1 MKVFKKKLVQR
12 LSCVCCAVAFAIFSV
27 FSICDFSRS
36 KKSEVI
42 SASAEESTSSYYYKV
57 TIPAGTVLTHKFGD
71 FSLTGATG
79 IALPFFSY
87 STTSSSSIDTNL
99 SIARDFIF
107 LYKEGQTSLAAYTIC
122 PSPKILY
129 TFDSSDYMHFT
140 LAEDCILYF
149 DNSYAF
155 EILSFTDNVAVID
168 GTGAKGVWF
177 GFIVMFSNREYGYY
191 TVTLYENPLTC
202 YRYPTVT
209 LDDLSTAYD
218 DGYNNG
224 FDDGYNIGYEHGYS
238 TGVQDTRDEA
248 FNDGYNVGKEDGKDE
263 ALEINK
269 RGLFSSFSSI
279 EVYAYDLSDNY
290 LFSAEADYGVNAVSF
305 GSAVETLE
313 RWNYENQVS
322 PAYYKV
328 MFVTGHGYEHEI
340 PIEMLEILAYGDS
353 SIFGRENSFIGQG
366 SDYYTQTWRGYPMY
380 FDTSQEGDGYPL
392 VIEYNDIDPHLSRA
406 RLNNFAVTVPN
417 LSLLRNLQFVATS
430 GYYSQGYSQGVA
442 DGYQNGL
449 TDGEKVGYNKGYEY
463 GENVGYNRGVGD
475 SGEYTFLGLFT
486 AVVDAPIKAFL
497 GLLDFEIL
505 GMDMQKFFLSILTA
519 ALCIAVYRLFS
530 GSAT

>member
-1 MKVFKKKLVQR
+1 MKIFKKKLVQR

-27 FSICDFSRS
+27 FSICDLSGSR
-36 KKSEVI
+36 KNEVI
-42 SASAEESTSSYYYKV
+42 SASAEESVEDFPKFSYDIIIPSGFIFKTKSSSFLLTIYRFSLKPSAVISSPFSITISTMGVGGSAYFESFGSNDSSPYSYTNFRPLVLSIDFYEKEQLFIELSNLTYDNGLYPIYINSEYSFESGWAASKWSCILSPPTGFRDTIALISEQSISQPIYIRQNSVYTQSDIDSSY
-57 TIPAGTVLTHKFGD
+57 
-71 FSLTGATG
+71 
-79 IALPFFSY
+79 
-87 STTSSSSIDTNL
+87 
-99 SIARDFIF
+99 
-107 LYKEGQTSLAAYTIC
+107 EQ
-122 PSPKILY
+122 
-129 TFDSSDYMHFT
+129 
-140 LAEDCILYF
+140 
-149 DNSYAF
+149 
-155 EILSFTDNVAVID
+155 
-168 GTGAKGVWF
+168 
-177 GFIVMFSNREYGYY
+177 
-191 TVTLYENPLTC
+191 
-202 YRYPTVT
+202 
-209 LDDLSTAYD
+209 
-218 DGYNNG
+218 
-224 FDDGYNIGYEHGYS
+224 
-238 TGVQDTRDEA
+238 
-248 FNDGYNVGKEDGKDE
+248 GYNVGNYEGFASGIEQGLETGYNEGYKVGKEE
-263 ALEINK
+263 AEEKYK
-269 RGLFSSFSSI
+269 RGLFASFENV
-279 EVYAYDLSDNY
+279 EVYAYDSLNNY

-353 SIFGRENSFIGQG
+353 SIFGQENSFIGQG

-380 FDTSQEGDGYPL
+380 FDTSQDGDGYPL
-392 VIEYNDIDPHLSRA
+392 VIEYNNIDPHLSRA

-417 LSLLRNLQFVATS
+417 LSLLRNMQFVATS
-430 GYYSQGYSQGVA
+430 GYYSQGYSQGVV

-449 TDGEKVGYNKGYEY
+449 TDGEKVGYDKGYMY

-530 GSAT
+530 GSAA